1 MARKD
6 KKRLISAEF
15 GPRVAMFFALCALV
29 LTSCAQGEGGD
40 QVQLSAVLN
49 GVDIGETEPNDPV
62 TLVDD
67 ETAQLELTMENV
79 SSESV
84 TVRFVRFEGEVLD
97 MTFLTYD
104 TSIRVELAPG
114 ETRAI
119 PPVLLDFYDLGGQ
132 ATGYLRG
139 HVQLFDEEREIIG
152 SQAVFLDA
160 DGEGFSTLAW
170 FNLLLLVGTAGGLVW
185 NLMRLAQRR
194 LPSNRFVRALRFLA
208 IGGGAGLTL
217 AVAFSTLSL
226 WPLDTVAWIMFTVIG
241 AIIGY
246 VVGFV
251 LPGADDDIDD
261 VLDEQDVLDAV
272 IDEETELVLE
282 GDKRATVKLD

>member
-1 MARKD
+1 
-6 KKRLISAEF
+6 
-15 GPRVAMFFALCALV
+15 MFFALCALV
-29 LTSCAQGEGGD
+29 LTSCAQGGGGD
-40 QVQLSAVLN
+40 QVQVSAVLN
-49 GVDIGETEPNDPV
+49 GVDIADTEPNDPV

-79 SSESV
+79 TSESV

-139 HVQLFDEEREIIG
+139 HVQLFDEAREIIG
-152 SQAVFLDA
+152 SQPVFLDA
-160 DGEGFSTLAW
+160 DGDGFSTLAW
-170 FNLLLLVGTAGGLVW
+170 FNLLLLVGTAGGLGW

-226 WPLDTVAWIMFTVIG
+226 WPLGTFAWILFTVVG

-246 VVGFV
+246 AVGFI
-251 LPGADDDIDD
+251 LPGADDDLDD
-261 VLDEQDVLDAV
+261 LLDEQDVLDAV

>member
-1 MARKD
+1 MARKG
-6 KKRLISAEF
+6 KKRLF
-15 GPRVAMFFALCALV
+15 GAGFGLRVAISLALCVLV
-29 LTSCAQGEGGD
+29 LSSCAQGGGGD
-40 QVQLSAVLN
+40 QVEVSAVLN
-49 GVDIGETEPNDPV
+49 GVDIADSKPNDPV
-62 TLVDD
+62 TLLDD

-79 SSESV
+79 STEPV

-104 TSIRVELAPG
+104 TSIRVELDPG

-139 HVQLFDEEREIIG
+139 HVQLFNEERDLVG
-152 SQAVFLDA
+152 SQPVFLDA
-160 DGEGFSTLAW
+160 NGEGFSTLAW
-170 FNLLLLVGTAGGLVW
+170 FNLLLLFGTAGGLGW

-217 AVAFSTLSL
+217 AAAFSTLSL
-226 WPLDTVAWIMFTVIG
+226 WPLGTVAWILFTVIG
-241 AIIGY
+241 AVIGY
-246 VVGFV
+246 VVGFI
-251 LPGADDDIDD
+251 LPGADDELHDL
-261 VLDEQDVLDAV
+261 LDEQDVLDAV
-272 IDEETELVLE
+272 VDEDADLTLE
-282 GDKRATVKLD
+282 GDNRATIKLD